1 MRRSGRLPLLIA
13 GLISAAWPGALAAQ
27 SRAAVVSL
35 QYESPTLV
43 VPIAIVAL
51 RSDEGREWTLGV
63 VGWTLG
69 ADWRHVDRP
78 TRRRHLFVHVTPFN
92 ANSSDYFY
100 SDGER
105 DEASEY
111 DASSIEVGGG
121 IELTHRRGWVGGYRA
136 LALYEW
142 VSGLPADR
150 GGEGWNRPFAGA
162 EVTEHYEHLTAE
174 ELFGSRWE
182 GIKVDGRA
190 RILTG
195 TRSWSQFSLRAGV
208 GARAG
213 PMHYSGRGEVFGGHH
228 LDTVSAMLVGG
239 SWDLD
244 FPGALVGYR
253 YGEFRLSRGAT
264 LGGAVHLRLSR
275 AWELGTRAGYLR
287 TSGRSEYGAG
297 VEMSSIWKGVTVNAG
312 IGLPK
317 DGLTAGEWDHAVIFA
332 TCSAAILRD

>member
-1 MRRSGRLPLLIA
+1 MRRSGRLPLL
-13 GLISAAWPGALAAQ
+13 LAAIIVGWPGALAAQ
-27 SRAAVVSL
+27 SRAAVISL

-43 VPIAIVAL
+43 VPIAIVSL

-69 ADWRHVDRP
+69 ADWRQADRP

-92 ANSSDYFY
+92 ANNSDYFY

-105 DEASEY
+105 DEPSEY
-111 DASSIEVGGG
+111 DGSAAEVGGG

-136 LALYEW
+136 LALYES
-142 VSGLPADR
+142 VRGLPADR
-150 GGEGWNRPFAGA
+150 GGDRWNLPFVGA
-162 EVTEHYEHLTAE
+162 EVTEHYERLTAE
-174 ELFGSRWE
+174 EPFGSRWQ

-190 RILTG
+190 RIFSGART
-195 TRSWSQFSLRAGV
+195 WSQFSLRAGV
-208 GARAG
+208 GRRAG
-213 PMHYSGRGEVFGGHH
+213 PIHYSGRGEVFGGHH

-264 LGGAVHLRLSR
+264 LGGATHLRLSR
-275 AWELGTRAGYLR
+275 AWEVGTRAGYLR
-287 TSGRSEYGAG
+287 TAGRSEYGAG
-297 VEMSSIWKGVTVNAG
+297 VELTSMWKGVSLNAG
-312 IGLPK
+312 VGFPK
-317 DGLTAGEWDHAVIFA
+317 RALSGGEWDHAVIFA
-332 TCSAAILRD
+332 TCSAAVLRN